1 MLIYVKQDFIALKEA
16 LVLDLNNVN
25 QVNNAQLVPL
35 NLQHVLME
43 RTKIILNSHSAMI
56 AHQVIIALV
65 LFQVLVQLSQLFAQ
79 SAVIVQA
86 KLRLIKGNHA
96 ILVSTSLSKV
106 VLNVLHAHQDITVV
120 LNLQLVL
127 CHLLNLVI
135 KDTIV

>member
-35 NLQHVLME
+35 NLQHVQME

-65 LFQVLVQLSQLFAQ
+65 LFQVSVQLSQLFAQ
-79 SAVIVQA
+79 LAVIVQA